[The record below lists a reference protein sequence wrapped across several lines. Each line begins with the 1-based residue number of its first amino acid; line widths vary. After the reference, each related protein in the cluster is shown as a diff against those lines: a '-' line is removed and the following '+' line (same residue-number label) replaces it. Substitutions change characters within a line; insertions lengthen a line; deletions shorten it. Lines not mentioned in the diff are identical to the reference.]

1 MKKDRTTE
9 KQWALSEVAFSKLLR
24 WLDSD
29 EQSAGEKY
37 ERLRQKLLLFFEHR
51 GCPIPSELADKTL
64 DRIARKLESGEII
77 TIADPASYCYG
88 VASKILKEFWRNPD
102 RDIVSLDYQPSASD
116 PSGAVVDKS
125 AALIDEQEK
134 ELNLSHLDFCLGKLS
149 PEDREL
155 IIKYYEGDHRDR
167 INNRQQL
174 SSKLNIPSGSLRI
187 RALRIREQLYECIN
201 RCNRRK
207 DEK

>member
-64 DRIARKLESGEII
+64 ETILKLRVAAI
-77 TIADPASYCYG
+77 PCCYG
-88 VASKILKEFWRNPD
+88 VADSARSKR
-102 RDIVSLDYQPSASD
+102 RYHS
-116 PSGAVVDKS
+116 
-125 AALIDEQEK
+125 
-134 ELNLSHLDFCLGKLS
+134 
-149 PEDREL
+149 
-155 IIKYYEGDHRDR
+155 
-167 INNRQQL
+167 
-174 SSKLNIPSGSLRI
+174 
-187 RALRIREQLYECIN
+187 RAQAN
-201 RCNRRK
+201 
-207 DEK
+207 